1 MLFVGWSVS
10 VAVSETPPG
19 PYLLPIDMSSSGLLT
34 RTWHY
39 YVASRMRGV
48 PVGIELFR
56 SHVFLVNNRILLY
69 GLSRFLPMG
78 GSTCAI
84 VGCGACNSRH
94 KGLSFHRIPKFGKNK
109 ETEEWSATTD
119 SCCESS

>member
-1 MLFVGWSVS
+1 
-10 VAVSETPPG
+10 
-19 PYLLPIDMSSSGLLT
+19 
-34 RTWHY
+34 
-39 YVASRMRGV
+39 MRGV

-56 SHVFLVNNRILLY
+56 SHVFLVNNRISLY

-84 VGCGACNSRH
+84 IGCGACNSRH

-109 ETEEWSATTD
+109 ETEEWRQRLIYAVNRVDCPAYRLHCSPMKNAQTFD
-119 SCCESS
+119 LIC

>member
-1 MLFVGWSVS
+1 
-10 VAVSETPPG
+10 
-19 PYLLPIDMSSSGLLT
+19 
-34 RTWHY
+34 
-39 YVASRMRGV
+39 MRGV

-56 SHVFLVNNRILLY
+56 SHVFLVNNRISLY

-109 ETEEWSATTD
+109 ETEEWRQRLIHAVNRVDCPAYRLHCSPMKNAQTEAAEPGGTGGT
-119 SCCESS
+119 CPPPPTFLPRV